1 MLTGADKEFVG
12 LRQYIIPAV
21 FIMATLIVGGLLML
35 RGIRSFHYGIL
46 DEQSTNMHLITQT
59 ELPKRH
65 RLLPQLMNYWRKN
78 CLPLAE

>member
-46 DEQSTNMHLITQT
+46 DEQSTQ
-59 ELPKRH
+59 
-65 RLLPQLMNYWRKN
+65 
-78 CLPLAE
+78 